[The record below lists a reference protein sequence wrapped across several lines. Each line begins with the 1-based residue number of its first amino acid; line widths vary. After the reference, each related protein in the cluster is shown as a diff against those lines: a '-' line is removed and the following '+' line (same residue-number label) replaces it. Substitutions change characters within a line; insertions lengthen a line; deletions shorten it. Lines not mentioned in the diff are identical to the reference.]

1 MLWLMLRCRATAG
14 WDWGLD
20 LLVAGIIAELDIAT
34 LSHILAHSLVLDAA
48 WRSHRLL
55 LLLLEG
61 LLKGHRTGPNGTGQ
75 IAAAMLHLSGPLVA
89 MHDIVQ

>member
-14 WDWGLD
+14 WSRGNCLLD

-34 LSHILAHSLVLDAA
+34 LSHIFAHSLVL
-48 WRSHRLL
+48 LL
-55 LLLLEG
+55 LLLRLEER
-61 LLKGHRTGPNGTGQ
+61 LLKGHRTWSNGTGQ
-75 IAAAMLHLSGPLVA
+75 VTAAMLHLSGPLVA